1 MKPRKFT
8 FYFKG
13 GQITVSALNYD
24 QGKILA
30 QAKAIENGWNHT
42 IQDKP
47 TMGLTEAKEYLSNV
61 VNTWTEFCREHPRF
75 ALAIK
80 VLIAEVK

>member
-13 GQITVSALNYD
+13 GQITVSSLNYD

-30 QAKAIENGWNHT
+30 QAKAIENGWDHT

-47 TMGLTEAKEYLSNV
+47 AMGLTEAKEYLSNV
-61 VNTWTEFCREHPRF
+61 VNNWTEFCREHPRF
-75 ALAIK
+75 ALALE
-80 VLIAEVK
+80 VLIAE

>member
-13 GQITVSALNYD
+13 GEITVWAFTRE

-30 QAKAIENGWNHT
+30 QAKAIENGWDYT
-42 IQDKP
+42 IKEKP
-47 TMGLTEAKEYLSNV
+47 AMDLAEAKRYLQNV
-61 VNTWTEFCREHPRF
+61 INTWTEFCREHPRF

-80 VLIAEVK
+80 ILIAETE